1 MEDLLFKITITSQI
15 IYLSLIL
22 IVIGNGLKEIPFIKK
37 WMIIWIL
44 MTISILVE
52 FVFFGIKFQSLFE
65 AIIST
70 SLSTMT
76 YQAYKQT
83 KKGIAEI
90 RGQK

>member
-1 MEDLLFKITITSQI
+1 MEDLLFKITVTSQT

-52 FVFFGIKFQSLFE
+52 FVFFGINFQSLFE

>member
-22 IVIGNGLKEIPFIKK
+22 IVIGNGLKEIPFIRK

-52 FVFFGIKFQSLFE
+52 FVFFGINFQSLFE